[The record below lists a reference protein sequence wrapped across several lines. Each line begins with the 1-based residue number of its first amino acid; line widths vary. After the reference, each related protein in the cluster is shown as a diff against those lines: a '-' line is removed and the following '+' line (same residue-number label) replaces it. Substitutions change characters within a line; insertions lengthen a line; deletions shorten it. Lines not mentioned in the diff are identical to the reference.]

1 MELKLSK
8 DLSFSNENGTL
19 TIPSKQYD
27 TARIFEFTLLQDDG
41 EFTVTLP
48 ACEVYL
54 RILKADGTQFQGE
67 ECCYISQNDNGED
80 VIIIDTSIGNGNQIL
95 TAPGINKCEIHLK
108 DTGTK
113 KELTTWDFNI
123 FVKERVHD
131 GKIMAS
137 SNSWDGIDEMKK
149 ASEKIDKFLKT
160 YEIYSSSAPEN
171 DVQTK
176 NQYWIKN
183 Y

>member
-1 MELKLSK
+1 
-8 DLSFSNENGTL
+8 
-19 TIPSKQYD
+19 
-27 TARIFEFTLLQDDG
+27 
-41 EFTVTLP
+41 
-48 ACEVYL
+48 
-54 RILKADGTQFQGE
+54 
-67 ECCYISQNDNGED
+67 
-80 VIIIDTSIGNGNQIL
+80 
-95 TAPGINKCEIHLK
+95 
-108 DTGTK
+108 
-113 KELTTWDFNI
+113 
-123 FVKERVHD
+123 
-131 GKIMAS
+131 MAS